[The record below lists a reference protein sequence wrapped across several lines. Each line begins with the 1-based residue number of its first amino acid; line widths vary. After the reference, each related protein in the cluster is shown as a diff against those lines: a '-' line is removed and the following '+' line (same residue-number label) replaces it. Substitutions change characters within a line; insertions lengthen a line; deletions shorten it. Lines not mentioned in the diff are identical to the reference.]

1 MHDLFDQQGGGL
13 AYAALCGELSGEW
26 VQFQAFV
33 VRTHDDT
40 RWMVVDQA
48 GACPDCAPVPVASL
62 QLPGFEL
69 PPGTSTDVALTLRG
83 RLSYGFLIGEDGY
96 ASFLRL
102 EQAHLFEGTAS

>member
-1 MHDLFDQQGGGL
+1 MPVG
-13 AYAALCGELSGEW
+13 
-26 VQFQAFV
+26 
-33 VRTHDDT
+33 VRSAQNSRPDPHLT
-40 RWMVVDQA
+40 R
-48 GACPDCAPVPVASL
+48 PDPHLTVASL